1 MQSQFLLLAALTL
14 FVYPFV
20 IYPAILLLLPRRRG
34 QAQPVEESPA
44 ELPTVTLLIC
54 ALNEEKVIGRTLG
67 HAVALNYPKDKL
79 RIVVVSDGSTDST
92 ADVVRQFAGSG
103 VQLIDQAR
111 RRGKVT
117 NLNEVVPSLPD
128 QIVVLLDANVSCDP
142 QALLHLV
149 RRFANPAVGCVS
161 AKVVLTGTLD
171 VLHGSEQN
179 YYSLE
184 WFLQEQASSLYS
196 MPGVDGALYAFR
208 PELFRRYPYDTLIE
222 DFVIGVEIVRQ
233 GKRVVFEPRAMAW
246 ETGPTSIA
254 EEFRRKVRIA
264 AGAAQAL
271 VRGNG
276 FPRGAP
282 WRFWFVFV
290 SHKLLRWLSPIIG
303 MAALLIALAS
313 WRRPF
318 SQLVL
323 AGFLALAAAA
333 VLRLVTKRQHPLLDG
348 PFYFLMGQVSM
359 TLGLAKGITGTQSV
373 LWAKADR

>member
-179 YYSLE
+179 YYTLE

-303 MAALLIALAS
+303 M
-313 WRRPF
+313 
-318 SQLVL
+318 
-323 AGFLALAAAA
+323 
-333 VLRLVTKRQHPLLDG
+333 
-348 PFYFLMGQVSM
+348 
-359 TLGLAKGITGTQSV
+359 
-373 LWAKADR
+373 

>member
-1 MQSQFLLLAALTL
+1 MQSQFLLLAALIL

-54 ALNEEKVIGRTLG
+54 ALNEEKVIWRTLG